1 MFFVRATSGPEGR
14 LLDGACP
21 QVPQIYVEGQ
31 SIRIHYTPIRSGT
44 SPLFLH
50 QVTEAS
56 CILPSASRNQVNRL
70 PRRYPDNGLLSREGN
85 QRSSSGITDSGS
97 SRVHHQHEEM
107 PDHSNTDDRIPGVHT
122 QLPPHGAL
130 SSQGEG
136 LQDKEGVQA
145 DAEPDRGVKSF
156 PCSPDRPND
165 SQYPSDP
172 NSPIT
177 LSGPSETPDKRT
189 AWQSSELRPQ
199 SPDVRGRSHGP
210 DVVGDQAECPDTTP
224 NSPTN
229 GIAQPGNRRL
239 DSRMGCVLS
248 GVISEDRRTLVESRG
263 SPTHQ
268 LVGIDGGIP
277 GRPMLCQS
285 SQRNSHPT
293 LHGQPGG
300 DSVCESSRRNA
311 LKEPVHT
318 GTGILG
324 VVRAQENHSPCGA
337 HPRQEKRDSGL
348 GVTSHVRL
356 QRLATGSGSLQKG
369 SACLRAILSGPLREL
384 QEHSA
389 RGVLQLEARSISRSR
404 GRTLSGVVEPPPI
417 PISTLCTDRQKPTQG
432 QDGQSHSGSF
442 DCTPLA
448 SSSVVPDPHKHADSS
463 PHSPSVL
470 TQSSSRPSGPNTPI
484 DNAGSPDPS
493 RLAHI
498 RRRLQSQG
506 ISADAASLICA
517 SWRKGTSKVYQTAWR
532 RWVHWCDRR
541 KVDPCS
547 TSIGN
552 IANFLTGIFGE
563 GKSHSTLNTY
573 RSAISMSHDKV
584 DGASVGQHSA
594 LCRLLQGMYNARPPR
609 PKHTTIWNVDQVIG
623 HIRSRPPSKDLDLKE
638 LSCKLVTLLALANA
652 DRASDIHLLD
662 LQYATYRE
670 DRVVF
675 QIAGLNKTR
684 RSGQVSYVRFPEC
697 PNTCPVETLRVYEQ
711 RTQPLRGDAT
721 SLLVA
726 CVKPHKP
733 VATSTI
739 SRWIKNMLEQA
750 GIHANAHSTRSA
762 ATSAAF
768 AAGMSVKNIID
779 AANWAKEST
788 FKRFYCRP
796 VACSKSFSNTVL
808 QGMCS
813 IQAASSLYIML

>member
-1 MFFVRATSGPEGR
+1 MASSAEKATR
-14 LLDGACP
+14 DL
-21 QVPQIYVEGQ
+21 QVV
-31 SIRIHYTPIRSGT
+31 
-44 SPLFLH
+44 LW
-50 QVTEAS
+50 
-56 CILPSASRNQVNRL
+56 ILAHLGFN
-70 PRRYPDNGLLSREGN
+70 
-85 QRSSSGITDSGS
+85 
-97 SRVHHQHEEM
+97 
-107 PDHSNTDDRIPGVHT
+107 
-122 QLPPHGAL
+122 
-130 SSQGEG
+130 
-136 LQDKEGVQA
+136 
-145 DAEPDRGVKSF
+145 
-156 PCSPDRPND
+156 
-165 SQYPSDP
+165 
-172 NSPIT
+172 
-177 LSGPSETPDKRT
+177 
-189 AWQSSELRPQ
+189 
-199 SPDVRGRSHGP
+199 
-210 DVVGDQAECPDTTP
+210 
-224 NSPTN
+224 
-229 GIAQPGNRRL
+229 
-239 DSRMGCVLS
+239 SRMGCVLS
-248 GVISEDRRTLVESRG
+248 GVVSEDRRTLVESRG

-268 LVGIDGGIP
+268 LAGIDGGIP
-277 GRPMLCQS
+277 GRLMFCQS

-300 DSVCESSRRNA
+300 DSVCESPRRNA
-311 LKEPVHT
+311 LKELVHT

-369 SACLRAILSGPLREL
+369 SACLRAILSGPLCEL

-448 SSSVVPDPHKHADSS
+448 SSSMVPNPHKHADSS
-463 PHSPSVL
+463 SHSPSVL
-470 TQSSSRPSGPNTPI
+470 TQSSSGPSGPTTPI

-517 SWRKGTSKVYQTAWR
+517 SWRKGTSKAYQTAWR

-563 GKSHSTLNTY
+563 GKSHSMLNTY
-573 RSAISMSHDKV
+573 RSAISMSHDRI
-584 DGASVGQHSA
+584 DGTFVGQHSA
-594 LCRLLQGMYNARPPR
+594 LCRLLQGTYNARPPR
-609 PKHTTIWNVDQVIG
+609 PKQTTIWNVDQVIG

-670 DRVVF
+670 DRVIF

-684 RSGQVSYVRFPEC
+684 RSGPPREVSYVCFPEC
-697 PNTCPVETLRVYEQ
+697 PNTCPIETLRIYEQ

-750 GIHANAHSTRSA
+750 GIHDNAHSTRSA

-768 AAGMSVKNIID
+768 AAGMLVKNIID
-779 AANWAKEST
+779 TANWAKEST